1 MWTIPPQPCGA
12 GDRKQLWACWSIII
26 SGTDAT
32 EARFGARLSSV
43 QHYSS
48 ASAHWQSVS
57 TTLQGP
63 CRSMICLAVNPVMGC
78 ARNRRDRVLSSTMA
92 RSLSESLCP
101 FRLPAAS
108 ILVHNR
114 PFRPFWLKGARSGCS
129 HNQNGLHTHAMCR
142 AREHVVAMKWLAW
155 LLRRRRKDAQ
165 LVSQMGYIQLVV
177 GDTAAAAL
185 SFRQACS
192 QRSLCAQCTAC
203 YQIGTFST
211 NDACIRCHEYQTCRL
226 ERHLDGTSRL
236 ASFACESRGQVLC

>member
-63 CRSMICLAVNPVMGC
+63 CRSMICLSREPSHGMRQNVDETGC
-78 ARNRRDRVLSSTMA
+78 CHQQWLGVSA
-92 RSLSESLCP
+92 ESLCP

-129 HNQNGLHTHAMCR
+129 HNQNGAAYACNVQGPGACGGHEVAGLAAEAAQKGRAAGVADGLHP
-142 AREHVVAMKWLAW
+142 ARCWGHCCS
-155 LLRRRRKDAQ
+155 RPQ
-165 LVSQMGYIQLVV
+165 LSPGMQSTIFVCSMHCM
-177 GDTAAAAL
+177 L
-185 SFRQACS
+185 SDRNLQH
-192 QRSLCAQCTAC
+192 Q
-203 YQIGTFST
+203 
-211 NDACIRCHEYQTCRL
+211 
-226 ERHLDGTSRL
+226 
-236 ASFACESRGQVLC
+236 